1 MHAHAEK
8 WTNPS
13 VKKLA
18 GDDDP
23 VRAITKR
30 AREIVLDAIDKGW
43 SGPPFDPLSLSD
55 LLNLR
60 TVPRSDVRDARIVP
74 EGDGVCLEYNPSRPR
89 GRVRYS
95 IAHEIAHTLFPDF
108 QEQVRNRASRHEMKG
123 DDWQLETLCNI
134 AAAEFLMPIGSLGGF
149 SQQDLNIDRVL
160 QLRKEYDVSTE
171 AVLLRAVHATEVPC
185 AVFAASKAEEG
196 PNEGHYFVEYMI
208 PSSVWNFPI
217 SKKAALQPSEV
228 IGHCSGIGFTAK
240 GSLKLGTETLYT
252 ECVGIPP
259 YPGSSF
265 PRVAGILTSQDPQT
279 KAGLRITFLKG
290 DATRPAAT
298 GKKIIAHVV
307 NDATPN
313 WGGHGFAQA
322 IKAKWPASQE
332 AFRKWVE
339 ESPERLSLG
348 NTHVADVDSETAI
361 ASMICQK
368 GYGASTKPRLRYF
381 ALEACLQGLHK
392 MATKRTASIHMPR
405 VGCGQAGGSW
415 FLVRELIASVL
426 LSERVPVSIYDL
438 PNAEE
443 RFREQKSLA
452 F

>member
-1 MHAHAEK
+1 MPAQAEK

-60 TVPRSDVRDARIVP
+60 AVPRSDVRDARIVP
-74 EGDGVCLEYNPSRPR
+74 EGDGVCIEYNPSRPR

-171 AVLLRAVHATEVPC
+171 AVLLRAVHATELSG
-185 AVFAASKAEEG
+185 VFADRRG
-196 PNEGHYFVEYMI
+196 MRGRN
-208 PSSVWNFPI
+208 
-217 SKKAALQPSEV
+217 
-228 IGHCSGIGFTAK
+228 
-240 GSLKLGTETLYT
+240 
-252 ECVGIPP
+252 
-259 YPGSSF
+259 
-265 PRVAGILTSQDPQT
+265 
-279 KAGLRITFLKG
+279 
-290 DATRPAAT
+290 
-298 GKKIIAHVV
+298 
-307 NDATPN
+307 
-313 WGGHGFAQA
+313 
-322 IKAKWPASQE
+322 
-332 AFRKWVE
+332 
-339 ESPERLSLG
+339 
-348 NTHVADVDSETAI
+348 
-361 ASMICQK
+361 
-368 GYGASTKPRLRYF
+368 
-381 ALEACLQGLHK
+381 
-392 MATKRTASIHMPR
+392 
-405 VGCGQAGGSW
+405 
-415 FLVRELIASVL
+415 
-426 LSERVPVSIYDL
+426 
-438 PNAEE
+438 
-443 RFREQKSLA
+443 
-452 F
+452 